1 MIRKEFYEYE
11 LKKFDYNFN
20 VYVLLDIVLRVDYG
34 RDEDYNDYDWVIW
47 RDFEGYYLKGFVNFR
62 YSVFLEDFGKFYKF
76 WFYDE

>member
-34 RDEDYNDYDWVIW
+34 REEDYNDYD
-47 RDFEGYYLKGFVNFR
+47 
-62 YSVFLEDFGKFYKF
+62 
-76 WFYDE
+76 